1 MTLLRYT
8 GALLLLGA
16 LAPAAAAAEARPLS
30 LEEALRLS
38 FEKSPDIQQA
48 REAVAGQA
56 ASLQERSGAFDLLM
70 RVSPSWSHTESE
82 LSTNSR
88 LNEERRRIQ
97 LEETAR
103 AFRQL
108 KEAYAD
114 AIARRQEG
122 APLCPGGFT
131 TISVSQLNGSIPE
144 DSDGIPSVLC
154 VPLGIIAPANNV
166 DGPLPRNSDAINAQ
180 IAQGENLGNLVDSY
194 ILPGGGATGGD
205 LDFEQRLNDIYALGL
220 EDRIED
226 VRQRGYEILEQGLRL
241 SEEAELRATFALQR
255 LGLIPADEYRRQLG
269 LRIDFSK
276 PLRLGTLVT
285 LQFSTTGTE
294 SNFRGRPLDPAF
306 GGKGVQNE
314 WRSGGTLIID
324 QPLGRGRGKV
334 SAAAP
339 ERTAKSDLQAARLQY
354 QHTVTTQAL
363 NTTLAYIDLMA
374 GQQSLE
380 LLQRSAESNRQIR
393 DATRELVKAGDR
405 AASEL
410 DRSEARLADAEA
422 SVVNA
427 RSQVLQARTQL
438 ASVSGLALADARGG
452 LQAAQRLPASAAIPE
467 LDAVARNARSQR
479 YDLRA
484 AEATERGSDILFQA
498 ARADTKRR
506 LDLQVRLGAGSFY
519 QGPYFRVLPDEQV
532 RNPFEPTDSPLNY
545 YDPAGFG
552 RAMGDHW
559 SPTFAISLKF
569 ELPFGNRAAT
579 GRMVQA
585 QQVLRQDSIRMA
597 NLGRVIDENVAQLLG
612 AVKRAA
618 SEVQNRTRAVE
629 AQESTWQTAQ
639 QLQAAGELT
648 LIDLITTE
656 QNLTS
661 ARLSLVQSQRDFDS
675 NLARLRFET
684 GTLVRFR
691 DGEPASVDTAGLV
704 SDQS

>member
-1 MTLLRYT
+1 MTLFRQL

-16 LAPAAAAAEARPLS
+16 LAPSGAAAEGRTLS
-30 LEEALRLS
+30 LEEALRVT
-38 FEKSPDIQQA
+38 FEKAPEIQQA

-56 ASLQERSGAFDLLM
+56 ANVQERSGAFDLLM
-70 RVSPSWSHTESE
+70 RVQPSWSHVESE
-82 LSTNSR
+82 LSTNTR

-97 LEETAR
+97 LEETAK

-131 TISVSQLNGSIPE
+131 TISVGQLLGSVPE
-144 DSDGIPSVLC
+144 DSEGVPSVLC
-154 VPLGIIAPANNV
+154 VPLGVIAPADVVN
-166 DGPLPRNSDAINAQ
+166 GPLPRNSDAINAQ
-180 IAQGENLGNLVDSY
+180 IIQGENLGNIVDSY
-194 ILPGGGATGGD
+194 ILPGGGPSSSN
-205 LDFEQRLNDIYALGL
+205 LDFESRLNDIYALGL

-241 SEEAELRATFALQR
+241 AEEAELRATLALER
-255 LGLIPADEYRRQLG
+255 LGPIPPDEYRRQLG

-276 PLRLGTLVT
+276 PLRLGTVVS

-314 WRSGGTLIID
+314 WRSGGSLVID

-339 ERTAKSDLQAARLQY
+339 ERTAKSDLQAARLTY

-363 NTTLAYIDLMA
+363 NTVLAYVDLMA
-374 GQQSLE
+374 SQQSLD
-380 LLQRSAESNRQIR
+380 LLQRSAEANRQIR
-393 DATRELVKAGDR
+393 DATRELVKAGER
-405 AASEL
+405 AGSEL
-410 DRSEARLADAEA
+410 DRAEARLFDAEA
-422 SVVNA
+422 AVVSA

-438 ASVSGLALADARGG
+438 ALVSGLSARDAGAGLLAS
-452 LQAAQRLPASAAIPE
+452 QRLPVQAALPE
-467 LDAVARNARSQR
+467 LEASARNARSQR
-479 YDLRA
+479 YDLRS

-498 ARADTKRR
+498 ARADLKRR
-506 LDLQVRLGAGSFY
+506 LDLQLRLGAGSFY
-519 QGPYFRVLPDEQV
+519 QGPYFRVLKDEQV

-545 YDPAGFG
+545 YEPAGFG
-552 RAMGDHW
+552 RAFGDHW
-559 SPTFAISLKF
+559 APTFSVTLRF

-579 GRMVQA
+579 GRMIQA
-585 QQVLRQDSIRMA
+585 QQALRQDSIRTA
-597 NLGRVIDENVAQLLG
+597 NLSRVIEENVAQLLG

-618 SEVQNRTRAVE
+618 AEVQSRTRAVE
-629 AQESTWQTAQ
+629 AQEATWRTAQ
-639 QLQAAGELT
+639 ELRKAGELT

-656 QNLTS
+656 QNLTT

-684 GTLVRFR
+684 GSLVRFR
-691 DGEPASVDTAGLV
+691 DGEPHSVDTSGLV
-704 SDQS
+704 SD

>member
-1 MTLLRYT
+1 VTLFRQL

-16 LAPAAAAAEARPLS
+16 LAPSGAAAEGRTLS
-30 LEEALRLS
+30 LEEALRVT
-38 FEKSPDIQQA
+38 FEKAPEIQQA

-56 ASLQERSGAFDLLM
+56 ANVQERSGAFDLLM
-70 RVSPSWSHTESE
+70 RVQPSWSHVESE
-82 LSTNSR
+82 LSTNTR

-97 LEETAR
+97 LEETAK

-131 TISVSQLNGSIPE
+131 TISVGQLLGSVPE
-144 DSDGIPSVLC
+144 DSEGVPSVLC
-154 VPLGIIAPANNV
+154 VPLGVIAPADVVN
-166 DGPLPRNSDAINAQ
+166 GPLPRNSDAINAQ
-180 IAQGENLGNLVDSY
+180 IIQGENLGNIVDSY
-194 ILPGGGATGGD
+194 ILPGGGPSSSN
-205 LDFEQRLNDIYALGL
+205 LDFESRLNDIYALGL

-241 SEEAELRATFALQR
+241 AEEAELRATLALER
-255 LGLIPADEYRRQLG
+255 LGPIPPDEYRRQLG

-276 PLRLGTLVT
+276 PLRLGTVVS

-314 WRSGGTLIID
+314 WRSGGSLVID

-339 ERTAKSDLQAARLQY
+339 ERTAKSDLQAARLTY

-363 NTTLAYIDLMA
+363 NTVLAYVDLMA
-374 GQQSLE
+374 SQQSLD
-380 LLQRSAESNRQIR
+380 LLQRSAEANRQIR
-393 DATRELVKAGDR
+393 DATRELVKAGER
-405 AASEL
+405 AGSEL
-410 DRSEARLADAEA
+410 DRAEARLFDAEA
-422 SVVNA
+422 AVVSA

-438 ASVSGLALADARGG
+438 ALVSGLSARDAGAGLLAS
-452 LQAAQRLPASAAIPE
+452 QRLPVQAALPE
-467 LDAVARNARSQR
+467 LEASARNARSQR
-479 YDLRA
+479 YDLRS

-498 ARADTKRR
+498 ARADLKRR
-506 LDLQVRLGAGSFY
+506 LDLQLRLGAGSFY
-519 QGPYFRVLPDEQV
+519 QGPYFRVLKDEQV

-545 YDPAGFG
+545 YEPAGFG
-552 RAMGDHW
+552 RAFGDHW
-559 SPTFAISLKF
+559 APTFSVTLRF

-579 GRMVQA
+579 GRMIQA
-585 QQVLRQDSIRMA
+585 QQALRQDSIRTA
-597 NLGRVIDENVAQLLG
+597 NLSRVIEENVAQLLG

-618 SEVQNRTRAVE
+618 AEVQSRTRAVE
-629 AQESTWQTAQ
+629 AQEATWRTAQ
-639 QLQAAGELT
+639 ELRKAGELT

-656 QNLTS
+656 QNLTT

-684 GTLVRFR
+684 GSLVRFR
-691 DGEPASVDTAGLV
+691 DGEPHSVDTSGLV
-704 SDQS
+704 SD

>member
-1 MTLLRYT
+1 VSRLPLTA
-8 GALLLLGA
+8 ALLLLGA
-16 LAPAAAAAEARPLS
+16 AVAPAASGGEARPIS
-30 LEEALRLS
+30 LDEALRLS
-38 FEKSPDIQQA
+38 FEKSPDVQQA

-56 ASLQERSGAFDLLM
+56 ANVQERSGSFDLLM
-70 RVSPSWSHTESE
+70 RVQPSWSHVESE

-97 LEETAR
+97 LEETAK
-103 AFRQL
+103 AFREL

-114 AIARRQEG
+114 AIARRTEG

-131 TISVSQLNGSIPE
+131 TISVSQLVGSVPE
-144 DSDGIPSVLC
+144 DSEGIPSVLC
-154 VPLGIIAPANNV
+154 VPLGVIAPADLVN
-166 DGPLPRNSDAINAQ
+166 GPLPRNSDAINAA
-180 IAQGENLGNLVDSY
+180 IIQGENLGNVVDSY
-194 ILPGGGATGGD
+194 ILPGGGPSSSN
-205 LDFEQRLNDIYALGL
+205 LDFEARLNEIYALGL

-241 SEEAELRATFALQR
+241 AEEAELRATFALER
-255 LGLIPADEYRRQLG
+255 LGPIPPDEYRRQLG

-276 PLRLGTLVT
+276 PLRLGTVIS

-314 WRSGGTLIID
+314 WRSGGSLIID

-339 ERTAKSDLQAARLQY
+339 ERTAKADLQAAKLTY

-374 GQQSLE
+374 SQQSLE
-380 LLQRSAESNRQIR
+380 LLERSVESNRQIR
-393 DATRELVKAGDR
+393 DATRELVKAGER
-405 AASEL
+405 AGSEL
-410 DRSEARLADAEA
+410 DRAEARLSDTEA

-427 RSQVLQARTQL
+427 RNQVLQARTQL
-438 ASVSGLALADARGG
+438 AVVSGLGPGDVAGG
-452 LQAAQRLPASAAIPE
+452 LLASQRLPAQAALPE
-467 LDAVARNARSQR
+467 LDAVARNARSMR
-479 YDLRA
+479 YDLRS

-498 ARADTKRR
+498 ARADLKRR
-506 LDLQVRLGAGSFY
+506 LDLQVRFGAGSFY
-519 QGPYFRVLPDEQV
+519 QGPYFRVLKDEQV
-532 RNPFEPTDSPLNY
+532 RNPFEPTETPLNY
-545 YDPAGFG
+545 YNPSGFG
-552 RAMGDHW
+552 RALGDHW
-559 SPTFAISLKF
+559 APTFSVSLRF

-579 GRMVQA
+579 GRMIQA
-585 QQVLRQDSIRMA
+585 QQVLRQDSIRTA
-597 NLGRVIDENVAQLLG
+597 NLSRVIEENVAQLLG

-618 SEVQNRTRAVE
+618 AEVQSRVRAVE
-629 AQESTWQTAQ
+629 AQEATWRTAQ
-639 QLQAAGELT
+639 QLRAAGELT

-691 DGEPASVDTAGLV
+691 DGEPQTVETAGLV
-704 SDQS
+704 GD